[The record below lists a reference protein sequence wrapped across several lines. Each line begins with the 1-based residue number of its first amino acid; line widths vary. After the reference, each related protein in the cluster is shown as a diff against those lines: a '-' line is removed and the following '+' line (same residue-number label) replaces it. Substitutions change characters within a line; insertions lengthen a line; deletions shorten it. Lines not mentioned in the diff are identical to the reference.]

1 MSQTDAVH
9 SVEARPGLRPPVHRV
24 ERRAI
29 WFWLLR
35 ALCLVVPLVAAL
47 AVAYV
52 LWDAARPVLG
62 PLLVAVVGLG
72 VLYVAVM
79 PPWRY
84 AVHRWETT
92 DEAVYAR
99 SGWYVREWRVAPI
112 SRIQTV
118 DTSRGPI
125 EQLLGL
131 ATLAVTT
138 ASSHGAIDIRGLD
151 EATAAATADRLTTI
165 TEQTPGDQT

>member
-1 MSQTDAVH
+1 MSQIESMSSIETRA
-9 SVEARPGLRPPVHRV
+9 GLRPPAHRV

-35 ALCLVVPLVAAL
+35 AMCLVIPLL
-47 AVAYV
+47 AVLAAAYAW
-52 LWDAARPVLG
+52 WDAARPVLG
-62 PLLVAVVGLG
+62 PILVGAAALG
-72 VLYVAVM
+72 VLYAAAM

-92 DEAVYAR
+92 AEAVYAR

-138 ASSHGAIDIRGLD
+138 ASSHGAIYIRGLD
-151 EATAAATADRLTTI
+151 EPTAAAAADRLTTI

>member
-1 MSQTDAVH
+1 MSQIDSIPSA
-9 SVEARPGLRPPVHRV
+9 EARLGLRPPLHRV

-35 ALCLVVPLVAAL
+35 SLCLVIPMLAAL
-47 AVAYV
+47 AVPY
-52 LWDAARPVLG
+52 LRWEAARSVVG
-62 PLLVAVVGLG
+62 PILVAVT
-72 VLYVAVM
+72 VLCACYAAVM

-84 AVHRWETT
+84 AVHRWEIT

-99 SGWYVREWRVAPI
+99 SGWYLREWRVAPI

-138 ASSHGAIDIRGLD
+138 ASSHGAIYIRGLD
-151 EATAAATADRLTTI
+151 EATAAAAADQLATI

>member
-1 MSQTDAVH
+1 MSHNESLDSEIT
-9 SVEARPGLRPPVHRV
+9 RLGLRPPEHRV
-24 ERRAI
+24 ERRAV
-29 WFWLLR
+29 WFWVLR
-35 ALCLVVPLVAAL
+35 AFGLVGGVVAVL
-47 AVAYV
+47 AVAYAV
-52 LWDAARPVLG
+52 WGTARPVVG
-62 PLLVAVVGLG
+62 PVLVVVGIVG

-84 AVHRWETT
+84 VVHRWETT

-125 EQLLGL
+125 EQVLGL

-138 ASSHGAIDIRGLD
+138 ASSHGAIYIRGLD
-151 EATAAATADRLTTI
+151 EATTAEAAERLTTI
-165 TEQTPGDQT
+165 TQLTPGDQT